1 MERELWQALYL
12 LATGLDKSWGRWK
25 YSTAEIVV
33 VYFWAVLHDRPTS
46 WATEPA
52 EWPPDLRPE
61 PLPPQ
66 STLSRRLKRPATV
79 ELMTAVEQQLVVL
92 IGLGKRWIHILDA
105 KALAVSPISHDRDA
119 AWGRGARGLQ
129 KGYKVHAIWNGGP
142 LFTTW
147 ALSPMNTSEKV
158 VARHM
163 LKSMLGGG
171 YLLADSQYDANY
183 LYDDAEQAGFQLVAK
198 KTPSRGRGGLGH
210 RRNSPSRLRSIEL
223 LTTKFGA
230 RLYRE
235 RAAIE
240 RMFGVLSSTGGI
252 LGPLPAWVRHFH
264 RVRHWVQAKLII
276 NALRWLKTSQPNP
289 LADA

>member
-12 LATGLDKSWGRWK
+12 LATDLDKRWGGWK
-25 YSTAEIVV
+25 DSTAEIVV

-46 WATEPA
+46 WAARPA
-52 EWPPDLRPE
+52 EWPADLWPE

-66 STLSRRLKRPATV
+66 STLSRRLKQADAV

-92 IGLGKRWIHILDA
+92 IGLGKHWIHILDA
-105 KALAVSPISHDRDA
+105 KPLAVSPICHDRDA
-119 AWGRGARGLQ
+119 VWGRGARGLQ
-129 KGYKVHAIWNGGP
+129 KGYNVHAIWNGGP

-147 ALSPMNTSEKV
+147 SLALMNSSEKV
-158 VARHM
+158 VARRM
-163 LKSMLGGG
+163 LGSMLGGG

-183 LYDDAEQAGFQLVAK
+183 LYDDAEKAGFQLLAR

-210 RRNSPSRLRSIEL
+210 RRNSPSRSRSIKF
-223 LTTKFGA
+223 LTTRFGA
-230 RLYRE
+230 ELYRE

-240 RMFGVLSSTGGI
+240 RMFGVLTSTGGI
-252 LGPLPAWVRHFH
+252 LGPLPAWVRRFH
-264 RVRHWVQAKLII
+264 RVRHWLQAKLIL
-276 NALRWLKTSQPNP
+276 NALRWINIHQPNL